1 VSCPTL
7 LVVGEE
13 SFHAGGA
20 ADLAADHPQ
29 ARLVKVP
36 QAGHWAPLDNPSG
49 FVETMG
55 RFLDQEG

>member
-7 LVVGEE
+7 LVVGAE
-13 SFHAGGA
+13 SFHAGGGE
-20 ADLAADHPQ
+20 DLAANHPQ

-49 FVETMG
+49 FVETVA